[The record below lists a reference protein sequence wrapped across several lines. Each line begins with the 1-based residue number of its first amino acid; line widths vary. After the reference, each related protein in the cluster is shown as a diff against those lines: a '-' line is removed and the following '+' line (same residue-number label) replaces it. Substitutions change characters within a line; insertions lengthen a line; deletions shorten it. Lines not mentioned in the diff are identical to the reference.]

1 MYTHPGGGGR
11 GGGAGGIPF
20 ISPHGEAWVPWAPL
34 NKAQVGF
41 SGSIVLNRVH
51 NFTLQHCE
59 QRDNHLSRHLSRE
72 KEDETG
78 DSLLSSTVPY

>member
-1 MYTHPGGGGR
+1 MYTHPGR
-11 GGGAGGIPF
+11 GGAGEVVGISF
-20 ISPHGEAWVPWAPL
+20 ISPHGETWVPWAPL

-59 QRDNHLSRHLSRE
+59 QRDNHLSRQDICLARKKMRLVIHF
-72 KEDETG
+72 
-78 DSLLSSTVPY
+78 